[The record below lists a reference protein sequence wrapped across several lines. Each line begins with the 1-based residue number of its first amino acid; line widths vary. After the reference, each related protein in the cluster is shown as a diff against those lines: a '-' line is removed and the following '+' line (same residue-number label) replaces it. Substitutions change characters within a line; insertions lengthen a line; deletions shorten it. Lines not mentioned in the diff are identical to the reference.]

1 MKVNK
6 RVKSAGRGMKQKNVE
21 VLFLLALL
29 VVGALSVFYVAH
41 LLSFDLEGQGV
52 QQSFE
57 VNMSASRRL
66 IAVRNASIPI
76 GVKP

>member
-1 MKVNK
+1 
-6 RVKSAGRGMKQKNVE
+6 
-21 VLFLLALL
+21 LL
-29 VVGALSVFYVAH
+29 VVGALGVAYVAH
-41 LLSFDLEGQGV
+41 LIQPVVEGQGV

>member
-6 RVKSAGRGMKQKNVE
+6 RAKSAGKGMKQKNAE

-29 VVGALSVFYVAH
+29 VVGALGVAYVAH
-41 LLSFDLEGQGV
+41 LIQPVVEGQGI